1 MALEM
6 ERTLKPE
13 ILAVRLIPN
22 VHPDMAKALELL
34 PGEKSL
40 ALFTCNIDDPLY
52 IGGDEATKKAEV
64 RVAYCRSHFAG
75 GAYPSGP
82 LSGECM
88 LLLAAPNPA
97 EATAGI
103 NAVLEFVDSLRYSTV
118 TLPGVELV
126 PTLVWLAYTISRSGT
141 YLSKEAGVEVGT
153 PIAYITAPPLE
164 GHYAMERALKAADV
178 KVGAFTRLSETNYH
192 GAYLY
197 GTQSA
202 CRAACRAF
210 DEAVLSVANDP
221 LAFQ

>member
-13 ILAVRLIPN
+13 ILSVRLIAN
-22 VHPDMAKALELL
+22 VHPDMAKSLELL

-75 GAYPSGP
+75 GSYPSGP
-82 LSGECM
+82 LTGEAM

-103 NAVLEFVDSLRYSTV
+103 NAVMEFVDALRYSTV
-118 TLPGVELV
+118 NLPVQLA
-126 PTLVWLAYTISRSGT
+126 PTLVWLAYTISRSGS
-141 YLSKEAGVEVGT
+141 YLSKEAGVPLGT

-178 KVGAFTRLSETNYH
+178 TVGQFTRLSETNYQ
-192 GAYLY
+192 GALLY

-210 DEAVLSVANDP
+210 DEAIMSVAQDP

>member
-13 ILAVRLIPN
+13 ILSVRLIPN

-40 ALFTCNIDDPLY
+40 ALFTSNIDDPLY

-75 GAYPSGP
+75 GSYPSGP
-82 LSGECM
+82 LSGEAM

-118 TLPGVELV
+118 TLPVQVAPL
-126 PTLVWLAYTISRSGT
+126 LVWLAYTISRSGT
-141 YLSKEAGVEVGT
+141 YLSKEAGVAPGT
-153 PIAYITAPPLE
+153 PLAYITAPPLE

-178 KVGAFTRLSETNYH
+178 SVGSLTRLSETNYH
-192 GAYLY
+192 GALLV

-210 DEAVLSVANDP
+210 DEAVMSVASDP

>member
-1 MALEM
+1 M

-118 TLPGVELV
+118 TLPGVELA

-141 YLSKEAGVEVGT
+141 YLSKEAGVDVGT

>member
-13 ILAVRLIPN
+13 ILSVRLIPN

-34 PGEKSL
+34 PDEKSL

-75 GAYPSGP
+75 GSYPSGP
-82 LSGECM
+82 LSGEAM

-103 NAVLEFVDSLRYSTV
+103 NAVLEFVESLRYSTV
-118 TLPGVELV
+118 TLPGAALA
-126 PTLVWLAYTISRSGT
+126 PTLVWLAYTISRTGT
-141 YLSKEAGVEVGT
+141 YLSKESGVPVGT
-153 PIAYITAPPLE
+153 PIAYVTAPPLE

-178 KVGAFTRLSETNYH
+178 TVGAFTRLSETNYQ
-192 GAYLY
+192 GAYLV

-210 DEAVLSVANDP
+210 DEAVLSVAQDP

>member
-1 MALEM
+1 M

-118 TLPGVELV
+118 TLPGVELA

>member
-118 TLPGVELV
+118 TLPGVELA

>member
-118 TLPGVELV
+118 TLPGVELA

-141 YLSKEAGVEVGT
+141 YLSKEAGVDVGT

-210 DEAVLSVANDP
+210 GRP
-221 LAFQ
+221 

>member
-1 MALEM
+1 
-6 ERTLKPE
+6 
-13 ILAVRLIPN
+13 

-118 TLPGVELV
+118 TLPGVELA

-141 YLSKEAGVEVGT
+141 YLSKEAGVDVGT

>member
-6 ERTLKPE
+6 ERNLKPE
-13 ILAVRLIPN
+13 ILSVRLIPN
-22 VHPDMAKALELL
+22 VHPDMAKSLELL

-82 LSGECM
+82 LSGEAM

-103 NAVLEFVDSLRYSTV
+103 NAVLEFVDALRYSTV
-118 TLPGVELV
+118 TLPVQVAPMLV
-126 PTLVWLAYTISRSGT
+126 C
-141 YLSKEAGVEVGT
+141 
-153 PIAYITAPPLE
+153 
-164 GHYAMERALKAADV
+164 
-178 KVGAFTRLSETNYH
+178 RLSFPSNDREASRLYEIR
-192 GAYLY
+192 YLHM
-197 GTQSA
+197 SK
-202 CRAACRAF
+202 
-210 DEAVLSVANDP
+210 L
-221 LAFQ
+221 

>member
-6 ERTLKPE
+6 ERNLKPE
-13 ILAVRLIPN
+13 ILSVRLIPN
-22 VHPDMAKALELL
+22 VHPDMAKSLELL

-82 LSGECM
+82 LSGEAM

-103 NAVLEFVDSLRYSTV
+103 NAVLEFVDALRYSTV
-118 TLPGVELV
+118 TLPVQV
-126 PTLVWLAYTISRSGT
+126 APMLVWLAYTISRSGT

-164 GHYAMERALKAADV
+164 GHYAMERSLKAADV
-178 KVGAFTRLSETNYH
+178 AVGSFTRLSETNYH
-192 GAYLY
+192 GALLY

-210 DEAVLSVANDP
+210 DEAVLSVARDP

>member
-118 TLPGVELV
+118 TLPGVELA

-153 PIAYITAPPLE
+153 PIAYLTAPPLE